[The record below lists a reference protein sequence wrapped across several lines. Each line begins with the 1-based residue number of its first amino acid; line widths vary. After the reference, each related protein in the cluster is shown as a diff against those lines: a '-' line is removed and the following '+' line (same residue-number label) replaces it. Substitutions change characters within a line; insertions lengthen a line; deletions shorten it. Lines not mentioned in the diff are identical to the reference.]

1 MNLKKTFLYALRQSF
16 PIFISFIPVG
26 LAYGVLMQNAGYN
39 VLWVG
44 LTSLLVDAGS
54 LQFLMVSFLTGSV
67 PLLTVVVMALL
78 INSRHIF
85 YGLPFIEKFRSF
97 GPWRHFLT
105 YYLSDETFSL
115 HCARQGH
122 EAQDDINEKWAY
134 IFTTVQVVGY
144 WLVLSMLGTWI
155 GGLITVDMTGVDFA
169 MTALFTVILVD
180 QLRGAKNRLPALVA
194 FVSAVLC
201 LALIGAKNFILPSL
215 AVTVAA
221 LILLRGIIEPKKEV
235 AP

>member
-1 MNLKKTFLYALRQSF
+1 MNLKKTFLHALRQSF
-16 PIFISFIPVG
+16 PIFIAFIPVG
-26 LAYGVLMQNAGYN
+26 IAYGILMQNAGYN

-54 LQFLMVSFLTGSV
+54 LQFLMVSFLSGSV
-67 PLLTVVVMALL
+67 PLFTVAVMALL

-115 HCARQGH
+115 HCARKSEEGV
-122 EAQDDINEKWAY
+122 DEKWAY
-134 IFTTVQVVGY
+134 VFTTVQVVLY
-144 WLVLSMLGTWI
+144 WLILSMLGTWI
-155 GGLITVDMTGVDFA
+155 GSLIPVDMTGVDFA

-180 QLRGAKNRLPALVA
+180 QLRNAVNRLPAIVA
-194 FVSAVLC
+194 FVSAVAC
-201 LALIGAKNFILPSL
+201 LAIIGAGNFILPSL

-235 AP
+235 EA

>member
-1 MNLKKTFLYALRQSF
+1 MNLKKTFLFSLRQSF
-16 PIFISFIPVG
+16 PIFIAFIPVG
-26 LAYGVLMQNAGYN
+26 IAYGILMQNAGYN

-67 PLLTVVVMALL
+67 PLFTVAVMALL

-115 HCARQGH
+115 HCARKSEEGV
-122 EAQDDINEKWAY
+122 DEKWAY
-134 IFTTVQVVGY
+134 VFTTVQVVLY
-144 WLVLSMLGTWI
+144 WLILSMLGTWI
-155 GGLITVDMTGVDFA
+155 GSLIPVDMTGVDFA

-180 QLRGAKNRLPALVA
+180 QLRSAVNRLPAIAA
-194 FVSAVLC
+194 FVSAVVC
-201 LALIGAKNFILPSL
+201 LAVIGAGNFILPSL

-235 AP
+235 AE

>member
-1 MNLKKTFLYALRQSF
+1 MKKTFLYTLRQSL

-44 LTSLLVDAGS
+44 LISLLVDAGS
-54 LQFLMVSFLTGSV
+54 LQFLMVSFLTSSV
-67 PLLTVVVMALL
+67 PLLTVAVMALL

-85 YGLPFIEKFRSF
+85 YGLPFIEKFRTF

-122 EAQDDINEKWAY
+122 EAQEDINEKWAY

-144 WLVLSMLGTWI
+144 WLLLSMLGTWI
-155 GGLITVDMTGVDFA
+155 GGLIPVDMTGVDFA

-201 LALIGAKNFILPSL
+201 LAVIGAQNFILPSL

-221 LILLRGIIEPKKEV
+221 LVLLRGVMEPGEKE
-235 AP
+235 AI

>member
-1 MNLKKTFLYALRQSF
+1 MKKTFLYALRQSF

-54 LQFLMVSFLTGSV
+54 LQFLMVSFFTGSV
-67 PLLTVVVMALL
+67 PLLTVAVMALL

-115 HCARQGH
+115 HCARKSEEGV
-122 EAQDDINEKWAY
+122 DEKWAY
-134 IFTTVQVVGY
+134 VFTTVQVVLY
-144 WLVLSMLGTWI
+144 WLILSMLGTWI
-155 GGLITVDMTGVDFA
+155 GSLIPVDMTGVDFA

-180 QLRGAKNRLPALVA
+180 QLRSAVNRLPAVTA
-194 FVSAVLC
+194 FVSAVVC
-201 LALIGAKNFILPSL
+201 LAVIGAGNFILPSL

-235 AP
+235 AE

>member
-1 MNLKKTFLYALRQSF
+1 MRVNLKKTFLSSLKQSF
-16 PIFISFIPVG
+16 PIFIGFIPVG

-44 LTSLLVDAGS
+44 FISLLVDAGS
-54 LQFLMVSFLTGSV
+54 LQFLMVSFLTDTV
-67 PLLTVVVMALL
+67 PLVTVAIMALL

-97 GPWRHFLT
+97 GPWRHFIT

-115 HCARQGH
+115 HCARKPEEGV
-122 EAQDDINEKWAY
+122 DEKWSY

-144 WLVLSMLGTWI
+144 WLILSMLGTWI
-155 GGLITVDMTGVDFA
+155 GSLIPIDMTGVDFA

-180 QLRGAKNRLPALVA
+180 QLRGADNRLPAAAALVSS
-194 FVSAVLC
+194 VVC
-201 LALIGAKNFILPSL
+201 LAVFGPGNFILPSL
-215 AVTVAA
+215 AITVAA
-221 LILLRGIIEPKKEV
+221 LVLLRGVIEPAKE
-235 AP
+235 AS

>member
-1 MNLKKTFLYALRQSF
+1 MKKTFLYALRQSF
-16 PIFISFIPVG
+16 PIFISFVPVG

-44 LTSLLVDAGS
+44 LISLLVDAGS
-54 LQFLMVSFLTGSV
+54 LQFLMVSFLTSNL
-67 PLLTVVVMALL
+67 PLLPVAVMALL

-122 EAQDDINEKWAY
+122 EAEEGINEKWAY

-144 WLVLSMLGTWI
+144 WLILSMLGTWI
-155 GGLITVDMTGVDFA
+155 GGMITVNMTGVDFA

-201 LALIGAKNFILPSL
+201 LATIGAQNFILPSL

-221 LILLRGIIEPKKEV
+221 LVLLRGIIEPREKEAV
-235 AP
+235 